1 MRARD
6 LMISPP
12 FVVTPDEPVSRAAA
26 MMHDYGVGAIPVVD
40 RRVTM
45 HPVGIITDRDIVVRC
60 AARGHAPSCPVRAHM
75 TPRPLA
81 FVTPG
86 DDVEEV
92 MDLMRDKQVRR
103 VLVVDGGRL
112 VGIVALADVVRHEGP
127 RDPLGTE
134 KVLYR
139 ISKPRKP
146 AAFA

>member
-40 RRVTM
+40 HRVTM
-45 HPVGIITDRDIVVRC
+45 HPVGIITDRDIVIRC
-60 AARGHAPSCPVRAHM
+60 TARGHATSCPVRAHM
-75 TPRPLA
+75 SPAPLA
-81 FVTPG
+81 SVAPG

-92 MDLMRDKQVRR
+92 MDTMRERQVRR
-103 VLVVDGGRL
+103 VMVVDGGRL
-112 VGIVALADVVRHEGP
+112 VGIVALADVARHEGP

-139 ISKPRKP
+139 ISKPRHP
-146 AAFA
+146 AAVA